1 VNARVFS
8 EIVGVSA
15 FVSIGAVVF
24 VVKFFAGLLGRFGP
38 VDLSSE
44 GMGEVAAESI
54 LAVSHVVV
62 DAGIKAPVDMFFAT
76 VLLAFAF
83 FDCKVLVGAEVL
95 DHFKLTFQFLVLQEF
110 FVVHVFVD

>member
-1 VNARVFS
+1 MNAGVFS

-15 FVSIGAVVF
+15 LVSIGAVVF
-24 VVKFFAGLLGRFGP
+24 VVKFFAGLLGRFWP
-38 VDLSSE
+38 VDLSPK

-54 LAVSHVVV
+54 LTVSHIIV
-62 DAGIKAPVDMFFAT
+62 DAGVKAPVDVFFAT

-95 DHFKLTFQFLVLQEF
+95 DHFKLTFQLLVLQEF
-110 FVVHVFVD
+110 FVVHVFC